1 MAESFGHGKIWQRT
15 CDNLVSRACPFE
27 REKALAS
34 AGHVS
39 GVNISGNV
47 GMLFFKN
54 NGRENFC
61 NPLFFPPIPFS
72 KGKAQQ
78 TRLELR
84 SRAENGMLLT
94 AAEAARIGALQP
106 KL

>member
-1 MAESFGHGKIWQRT
+1 MAEELRRQPRLQGFSLSKWQ
-15 CDNLVSRACPFE
+15 E

-39 GVNISGNV
+39 GANIPGNV
-47 GMLFFKN
+47 VFAT
-54 NGRENFC
+54 RC
-61 NPLFFPPIPFS
+61 FFPPIPFF

-94 AAEAARIGALQP
+94 AGEATRIGALQP

>member
-1 MAESFGHGKIWQRT
+1 MRRNRLGKERFGREAATTSSPGLFPFKMGGAGKGT
-15 CDNLVSRACPFE
+15 
-27 REKALAS
+27 AS

-39 GVNISGNV
+39 GANIPGNV
-47 GMLFFKN
+47 VFAT
-54 NGRENFC
+54 RC
-61 NPLFFPPIPFS
+61 FFPPIPFS

-78 TRLELR
+78 TRLERR

-94 AAEAARIGALQP
+94 AGEAARIGALQP

>member
-1 MAESFGHGKIWQRT
+1 MAEKLRQPRLQGFSLSKW
-15 CDNLVSRACPFE
+15 E
-27 REKALAS
+27 EWKKALAS

-39 GVNISGNV
+39 GANIPGNV
-47 GMLFFKN
+47 VFAT
-54 NGRENFC
+54 RC
-61 NPLFFPPIPFS
+61 FFPPIPFF

-94 AAEAARIGALQP
+94 AGEATRIGALQP

>member
-1 MAESFGHGKIWQRT
+1 MAEKLRQPRLQGFSLSKWE
-15 CDNLVSRACPFE
+15 E

-39 GVNISGNV
+39 GANIPGNV
-47 GMLFFKN
+47 VFAT
-54 NGRENFC
+54 RC
-61 NPLFFPPIPFS
+61 FFPPIPFS
-72 KGKAQQ
+72 IKGKAQQ

-94 AAEAARIGALQP
+94 AGDAARIGAL
-106 KL
+106 

>member
-1 MAESFGHGKIWQRT
+1 MPEELRQPRLQGFSLSKWE
-15 CDNLVSRACPFE
+15 E
-27 REKALAS
+27 REKTLAS

-39 GVNISGNV
+39 GANIPGNV
-47 GMLFFKN
+47 VFAT
-54 NGRENFC
+54 RC
-61 NPLFFPPIPFS
+61 FFPPIPFS

-78 TRLELR
+78 TRLKRR

-94 AAEAARIGALQP
+94 AGEAARIGALQP

>member
-1 MAESFGHGKIWQRT
+1 MRRNRLGKERFARGAAT
-15 CDNLVSRACPFE
+15 TSSPGLFPF
-27 REKALAS
+27 KM

-39 GVNISGNV
+39 GANIPGNV
-47 GMLFFKN
+47 VFAT
-54 NGRENFC
+54 RC
-61 NPLFFPPIPFS
+61 FFPPIPFS

-84 SRAENGMLLT
+84 SLAENGMLLT
-94 AAEAARIGALQP
+94 AGEATRIGALQP

>member
-1 MAESFGHGKIWQRT
+1 MAEKLRQPRLQSFSLSKWE
-15 CDNLVSRACPFE
+15 E

-39 GVNISGNV
+39 GANIPGNV
-47 GMLFFKN
+47 VFAT
-54 NGRENFC
+54 RC
-61 NPLFFPPIPFS
+61 FFPPIPFS

-84 SRAENGMLLT
+84 SLAENGMLLT
-94 AAEAARIGALQP
+94 AGEATRIGALQL